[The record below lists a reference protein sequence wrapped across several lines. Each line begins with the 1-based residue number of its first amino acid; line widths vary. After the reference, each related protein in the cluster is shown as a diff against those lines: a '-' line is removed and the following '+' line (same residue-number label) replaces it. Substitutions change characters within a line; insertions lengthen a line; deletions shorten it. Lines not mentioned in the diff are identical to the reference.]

1 MDTKNVVKT
10 DQSQNFD
17 VNYEKELQIFNVNK
31 S

>member
-1 MDTKNVVKT
+1 MDTKKVVKT